1 MPDATSAQV
10 VATMVSA
17 AASGAATE
25 AGREAWTSL
34 IDLVRRCL
42 GRSGTSSEEE
52 TSAPDPHDP
61 EQVRVL
67 IGTVLEEA
75 GRSVEFAAALRQWL
89 ETTGAVHASVPQSTG
104 VHNEVTGNARVGT
117 VVQTHTVN
125 GGISLGNTSVSERG
139 EPR

>member
-1 MPDATSAQV
+1 MPDVTSAQV

-34 IDLVRRCL
+34 VDLVRRCT
-42 GRSGTSSEEE
+42 GRSREVSEEAA
-52 TSAPDPHDP
+52 SVPDPRDP

-67 IGTVLEEA
+67 VGTVLEEA
-75 GRSVEFAAALRQWL
+75 RRSPEFAAALRCWL
-89 ETTGAVHASVPQSTG
+89 DTAGGG
-104 VHNEVTGNARVGT
+104 VAAAAQRAEVRNEVSGNARVGNAI
-117 VVQTHTVN
+117 QTHSVN
-125 GGISLGNTSVSERG
+125 GGISIGNGAVPESR